1 MPIWLDY
8 RERGLQNLPLGQTL
22 RLITPPVG
30 DIWIGD
36 MSGTLLLEG
45 GVILERKSL
54 SDLEASIIDG
64 RYEEQRGRLLAY
76 ANEHKVAIGYVIE
89 GETAGFQGRR
99 FTGDSVLK
107 IIARIQFHHRIPVF
121 QTKSLEATMA
131 LATLIEAEWVKDKM
145 HFSWQSAA
153 GNSATP
159 VAASYT
165 KSNSR
170 DSPDSFLLGVLTQC
184 RGVSEGLGR
193 LILEKA
199 KTLEGLMSLGEADI
213 AAISDSTGKRK
224 VGKAVAARLH
234 GLLHSLGANP
244 SHTSSSSQ
252 VLHDL

>member
-8 RERGLQNLPLGQTL
+8 RERGLQNLQPTL
-22 RLITPPVG
+22 TLITPPVG

-99 FTGDSVLK
+99 FTGDTVLK

-145 HFSWQSAA
+145 HFSWQSSA

-184 RGVSEGLGR
+184 RGISESLGR

-199 KTLEGLMSLGEADI
+199 KTLEGLMALGEADI

-234 GLLHSLGANP
+234 GLLHTVSNLP
-244 SHTSSSSQ
+244 
-252 VLHDL
+252 